1 MTGHF
6 AAVDVDVA
14 LKVALKY
21 EAAQGQHHV
30 SDHVDH
36 GCAPKQGPRQ
46 PVTMARRISAAAAWH
61 AAHGDAADVR
71 RRVRVGWAAI
81 NRPDLGAD
89 VQGPDA
95 DEVVA

>member
-61 AAHGDAADVR
+61 AAHGDAADVPSAR
-71 RRVRVGWAAI
+71 TGPVGQPSTG
-81 NRPDLGAD
+81 PDLGAD
-89 VQGPDA
+89 VQGADA
-95 DEVVA
+95 DEV